1 MKALI
6 TLALAGL
13 LAAPAYAAQTLNTGK
28 STLGFT
34 FKQMGVPT
42 EGRFKSFNANV
53 AFDAAKPEATKAE
66 FTVDLAS
73 IDVGSSDG
81 NNAVKGKAFF
91 NTNAGAA
98 KATFVAKSVKALG
111 GGKFEAR
118 GPLTLKGVS
127 RDIVS
132 TFTAKTAGDE
142 TTLEGSFPLL
152 RLQYKV
158 GDGDWDDTEAIA
170 DQVNVKYK
178 FVLNGK

>member
-1 MKALI
+1 MKTLI
-6 TLALAGL
+6 TLAVASL
-13 LAAPAYAAQTLNTGK
+13 LTLPAYAAQTLNTGK
-28 STLGFT
+28 SSLTFN

-42 EGRFKSFNANV
+42 DGRFKAFGANV

-73 IDVGSSDG
+73 VDVGSSDG
-81 NNAVKGKAFF
+81 NNAAKGKAFF
-91 NTNAGAA
+91 NTIAGPA

-118 GPLTLKGVS
+118 GPLTIKGITK
-127 RDIVS
+127 DIVS
-132 TFTAKTAGDE
+132 QFTAKTAGDE
-142 TTLEGSFPLL
+142 TTLEGSFPVL

-158 GDGDWDDTEAIA
+158 GDGDWDDTEALA
-170 DQVNVKYK
+170 DAVTVKYK